1 MANDTTA
8 YISIPII
15 EAMIFRVEQG
25 DSDIEYENVIK
36 AMSSSILNYYF
47 PLVNGFLV
55 VLTSEQNQNQ
65 SHDYDYGYG
74 SRVFRIRRH
83 CPDSRGIVDHTVTVV
98 ETEKRVDPSSLEAS
112 LERLENALENP
123 ESTTGVGR
131 CWALLIRG
139 VEFMF
144 YEYHQHRPGNYRL
157 LPWGPRDQPEWNVYH
172 VRRDAETIDW
182 MFRRMVQ
189 QDDPPIRP

>member
-1 MANDTTA
+1 MANDNI
-8 YISIPII
+8 YISIHII
-15 EAMIFRVEQG
+15 EAMVYNVEQE
-25 DSDIEYENVIK
+25 DSDTEYENATK

-55 VLTSEQNQNQ
+55 TLTSEENQNNKE
-65 SHDYDYGYG
+65 YDYGYG
-74 SRVFRIRRH
+74 SGVFFRFRRH
-83 CPDSRGIVDHTVTVV
+83 VLNSIGFLDRTVTVV

-112 LERLENALENP
+112 LERLENALENS

>member
-55 VLTSEQNQNQ
+55 VLTSEQNQKQ
-65 SHDYDYGYG
+65 SHDYDYGYSRTLHPSALDLCVLREHFWKKLHLEHG
-74 SRVFRIRRH
+74 S
-83 CPDSRGIVDHTVTVV
+83 VT
-98 ETEKRVDPSSLEAS
+98 
-112 LERLENALENP
+112 
-123 ESTTGVGR
+123 
-131 CWALLIRG
+131 
-139 VEFMF
+139 
-144 YEYHQHRPGNYRL
+144 
-157 LPWGPRDQPEWNVYH
+157 
-172 VRRDAETIDW
+172 
-182 MFRRMVQ
+182 
-189 QDDPPIRP
+189 